1 VGFLTWLE
9 ASSLG
14 EWVRASQL
22 GYPLMIASHAI
33 GMAIMVG
40 LSLAIAMRLLGMFRG
55 IPYAE
60 LNRFLAIAWAGFA
73 LNFLSGSGLFA
84 AQATTYITD
93 GTFLLKMAFVFA
105 GMITVAILQSAMSR
119 RGGSWPTTGATAG
132 VKLVAAISIACWVG
146 GTVSGRLIAYL

>member
-1 VGFLTWLE
+1 MGFLTWLE

-14 EWVRASQL
+14 DWVRASQL

-55 IPYAE
+55 IPYLE
-60 LNRFLAIAWAGFA
+60 LDRFLAVAWAGFA
-73 LNFLSGSGLFA
+73 LNFVSGSALFA
-84 AQATTYITD
+84 AQATTYIED
-93 GTFLLKMAFVFA
+93 GTFLLKMFFVFA
-105 GMITVAILQSAMSR
+105 GMITVAILQSQINRNGAA
-119 RGGSWPTTGATAG
+119 WAAAGATAG
-132 VKLVAAISIACWVG
+132 VKLVASVSIACWVG